1 MVHKTN
7 AVVGVLNV
15 LTLLLGLAAV
25 GGSIYIIIR
34 GAHASDCQRFFRNP
48 LLIGGALLV
57 IVSTLGIV
65 GSLGRVNVVMSIFL
79 TVTFLLILLLICWTV
94 FALFGIHTQLGQR
107 IWKHYKVSDFQHWL
121 QRYVID
127 DYQHWKEIK
136 SCLIDSRVCRNLAVD
151 GDQNNEYLIFRHLSI
166 TQSGCC
172 KPPVYCGFTMKNV
185 TFWVEP
191 KTGPVESDS
200 DSEAPHKL
208 TLRQVARRRVSIGG
222 PFVLCDRRFVR
233 AIGRVNIGDTQYTSA
248 STFED
253 MIFSLKLLKDSKS
266 SQNDSHVPTFFKSRS
281 HHSQA
286 ALLHSWKAC
295 WRRQTRRSVV
305 QTAAS
310 DLG

>member
-34 GAHASDCQRFFRNP
+34 GAHASDCQKFFRNP

-107 IWKHYKVSDFQHWL
+107 IWKHYKVNDFQHWL

-127 DYQHWKEIK
+127 DYQHWKEIS

-172 KPPVYCGFTMKNV
+172 KPPVYCGFTMENV

-191 KTGPVESDS
+191 HTGPVESDS
-200 DSEAPHKL
+200 DCERWSNSQEKL
-208 TLRQVARRRVSIGG
+208 CFDCNSCKGGVLADTKLHWRGLRISATVVIIYFTILYILG
-222 PFVLCDRRFVR
+222 CY
-233 AIGRVNIGDTQYTSA
+233 AIWNNRSDSRPNRYYT
-248 STFED
+248 
-253 MIFSLKLLKDSKS
+253 
-266 SQNDSHVPTFFKSRS
+266 
-281 HHSQA
+281 QA
-286 ALLHSWKAC
+286 ALNNP
-295 WRRQTRRSVV
+295 
-305 QTAAS
+305 
-310 DLG
+310 